1 VSTIGIL
8 GAFLGGILSLI
19 SPCSALLLPIFFA
32 YSFDRMGKLLSRTA
46 LLYLGLCITLVPLGT
61 GLGAIGSFFDN
72 IRPTVMLVA
81 GIIIIVFGAMTM
93 LGQGFA
99 FRPAQEAMGKLS
111 GKSALSVLLL
121 GCVYGLAGFC
131 SGPILGSILTIAV
144 AGGSAAYGALL
155 MAVYAL
161 GMAAPLF
168 LLAFLWERFNLSE
181 KKWLRGKNFKIGKAT
196 FNSTSFISGL
206 LFIVIG
212 ALFIATEG
220 TSGMGGLLSSEQQF
234 NLEVWAS
241 NFGDSSTN
249 LLVILLIILIVALSL
264 VVHIMRKKRRAQATG
279 ELDDGADESSEPE
292 VVEARVTDVN
302 APNGEQTAETAETAE
317 QDNTQN

>member
-1 VSTIGIL
+1 MSSTIGIL
-8 GAFLGGILSLI
+8 GAFLGGIFSLI

-32 YSFDRMGKLLSRTA
+32 YSFDRMGKLVTRTA

-81 GIIIIVFGAMTM
+81 GIIIIIFGAMTM
-93 LGQGFA
+93 FGQGFA

-111 GKSALSVLLL
+111 GTSAISVLLL

-144 AGGSAAYGALL
+144 AGGSPAYGALL

-181 KKWLRGKNFKIGKAT
+181 KKWLRGKTFKIGKLT
-196 FNSTSFISGL
+196 FNTTSFISGL
-206 LFIVIG
+206 LFIIIG
-212 ALFIATEG
+212 AFFIATEG
-220 TSGMGGLLSSEQQF
+220 TSGLGGLLDSDQQF
-234 NLEVWAS
+234 NLEAWAS
-241 NFGDSSTN
+241 NFGSSSTN
-249 LLVILLIILIVALSL
+249 LLVILLVLLGLALFL
-264 VVHIMRKKRRAQATG
+264 VIRVIRKKKRAQASN
-279 ELDDGADESSEPE
+279 DDDTADI
-292 VVEARVTDVN
+292 VEEDAEEETD
-302 APNGEQTAETAETAE
+302 A
-317 QDNTQN
+317 

>member
-1 VSTIGIL
+1 MSSTIGIL
-8 GAFLGGILSLI
+8 GAFLGGIFSLI

-32 YSFDRMGKLLSRTA
+32 YSFDRMGKLVTRTA

-99 FRPAQEAMGKLS
+99 FRPAQAAMGKLS
-111 GKSALSVLLL
+111 GTSALSVLLL

-196 FNSTSFISGL
+196 FNTTSFISGL

-220 TSGMGGLLSSEQQF
+220 TSGLGGLLSSDQQF

-241 NFGDSSTN
+241 NFGSSSTN
-249 LLVILLIILIVALSL
+249 LLVVLLLVLVVALVV
-264 VVHIMRKKRRAQATG
+264 VVHLIRKKKRA
-279 ELDDGADESSEPE
+279 
-292 VVEARVTDVN
+292 EASVTDDSVED
-302 APNGEQTAETAETAE
+302 AEADTDNGASA
-317 QDNTQN
+317 